1 MTCSDAVR
9 LIGHAAEGH
18 AAPTA
23 LDALLQHLDRCEA
36 CRAEAENQ
44 VLVKRL
50 LASRPEEPLP
60 GGLAAAISRRLDLEG
75 SRATPTVD
83 WRRLTIR
90 LLPAAA
96 ALGLAAGLVHRAGFG
111 DHRDSSSVVAVW
123 HQYWYGGQTQISD
136 PKVSDA
142 QVLALLLLGDRAGPD
157 EGER

>member
-18 AAPTA
+18 ASPTA
-23 LDALLQHLDRCEA
+23 LDGLLEHLDHCKA

-50 LASRPEEPLP
+50 LASRPEESLP
-60 GGLAAAISRRLDLEG
+60 SGLAAALSNRLDLEG
-75 SRATPTVD
+75 PIVAPTVD
-83 WRRLTIR
+83 WRKLTIR

-96 ALGLAAGLVHRAGFG
+96 VLGLAAGLVYRAGFA
-111 DHRDSSSVVAVW
+111 DRTDSSSLAAFW
-123 HQYWYGGQTQISD
+123 HQYMDAGQVQLSD
-136 PKVSDA
+136 PDVTDE
-142 QVLALLLLGDRAGPD
+142 QVFALLLLGDDAHPD